1 MNYSTKKSA
10 HSFHIPVMGTGFSID
25 TPLKVARYGISSAIS
40 LVDDILIEQMRKF
53 HSQKLG
59 LSFVEIPE
67 SDKDARANRI
77 SAYLDF
83 VDELVRDQV
92 RALQASPFED
102 GSEISRYFEMLPD
115 SPLRQS
121 YLKMLTES
129 DPVEKTKQQD
139 ALRPQAVSGSIDVNI
154 MTKVDRDIYRDGK
167 KLPPES
173 ADAMAALR
181 GYAQSKLRSSI
192 VFSAGINRRLYGYLN
207 EFEDFFPDDRGVL
220 KKKITL
226 KVSDFRSATV
236 QGKYLARRGLWVSEY
251 RIESGLNCGGHAFA
265 TDGLLMGSIL
275 EEFRLR
281 KTEFVDDIHAVYS
294 NALATRERPTVQSP
308 LEVLVTVQGG
318 IGTSDEN
325 EFLLNHYGVDG
336 TGWGTPFLLV
346 PEVTNV
352 DDDHLKKLS
361 AASESDVYLS
371 DRSPL
376 GVPFWSLRSSAC
388 EETLRKR
395 ITAGK
400 PGSPCPKGFLIIDTE
415 FTKVPICYAS
425 RVYQKR
431 KLKQFPTNETS
442 SKKSGA
448 ARDWVLSKA
457 CICHDLAGGATLKLG
472 IDPEAQPA
480 VCCGPNI
487 VNFSKIS
494 TLEEMVGHIYGRIS
508 ILADSDRPNMFIREV
523 MLYVDFLRQEIRKES
538 EGMLDRTAKY
548 FQNFKQN
555 LTSGIEHYRSLAEN
569 FSMEQREHFVQELD
583 NLLKELETILP
594 GPAATI
600 SLKATT

>member
-308 LEVLVTVQGG
+308 LEMAQ
-318 IGTSDEN
+318 
-325 EFLLNHYGVDG
+325 
-336 TGWGTPFLLV
+336 
-346 PEVTNV
+346 
-352 DDDHLKKLS
+352 
-361 AASESDVYLS
+361 
-371 DRSPL
+371 
-376 GVPFWSLRSSAC
+376 
-388 EETLRKR
+388 
-395 ITAGK
+395 AGER
-400 PGSPCPKGFLIIDTE
+400 PSCWYPK
-415 FTKVPICYAS
+415 
-425 RVYQKR
+425 
-431 KLKQFPTNETS
+431 
-442 SKKSGA
+442 
-448 ARDWVLSKA
+448 
-457 CICHDLAGGATLKLG
+457 
-472 IDPEAQPA
+472 
-480 VCCGPNI
+480 
-487 VNFSKIS
+487 
-494 TLEEMVGHIYGRIS
+494 
-508 ILADSDRPNMFIREV
+508 
-523 MLYVDFLRQEIRKES
+523 
-538 EGMLDRTAKY
+538 
-548 FQNFKQN
+548 
-555 LTSGIEHYRSLAEN
+555 
-569 FSMEQREHFVQELD
+569 
-583 NLLKELETILP
+583 
-594 GPAATI
+594 
-600 SLKATT
+600 